1 MQLSCIRLSDR
12 AASCSPTARRFAP
25 QCFRYSIQKLHDSEC
40 SIGFARHP
48 RPKGSR
54 VNVPHSPHFPS
65 DSEPR
70 SLRSAIVTRFM
81 ATTDL
86 SVTPASR
93 ACPSQASRCGLAP
106 RRPGLPM
113 LTYRS
118 FCTHVDAITPA
129 AWLCAPVAHFQ
140 SQQRSSPNFSG
151 LDAHIAL
158 FEACSTFTHVSTCV
172 LADPALRDLFHQ
184 RLQPVP
190 LPARVAP
197 VASGWSNSC
206 RVGYLPPTG
215 VIRPWHGALKNAG

>member
-1 MQLSCIRLSDR
+1 
-12 AASCSPTARRFAP
+12 
-25 QCFRYSIQKLHDSEC
+25 
-40 SIGFARHP
+40 
-48 RPKGSR
+48 
-54 VNVPHSPHFPS
+54 
-65 DSEPR
+65 
-70 SLRSAIVTRFM
+70 
-81 ATTDL
+81 
-86 SVTPASR
+86 
-93 ACPSQASRCGLAP
+93 
-106 RRPGLPM
+106 M